1 MIRINLLGQAR
12 PKAAKTAVPVEATM
26 QALMAIF
33 ALVAAIV
40 VLGIIYYNQTSEY
53 NKTEARI
60 TALKAEKAS
69 LQQVKQDVTR
79 FESQKSTLQQRIDV
93 IETLQKNRSGGQDLL
108 QMVANTVV
116 RVDELWLTSL
126 TRTGNSIDI
135 QGEAGNIS
143 AVANFITQMKR
154 SGYFDDVE
162 IKDAKEND
170 IRPGVE
176 TYGFS
181 MTANIN
187 PAGLAVT
194 SGEAQPASTSPP
206 AMAAPEKGGTS
217 RGL

>member
-33 ALVAAIV
+33 ALAAAIV
-40 VLGIIYYNQTSEY
+40 VLGIIYYNQTNQY
-53 NKTEARI
+53 NKAEARI

-126 TRTGNSIDI
+126 TRTGNSIDV
-135 QGEAGNIS
+135 QGEAGSIS

-162 IKDAKEND
+162 IKEAKEND
-170 IRPGVE
+170 VRPGVE
-176 TYGFS
+176 TFGFS
-181 MTANIN
+181 MSANIN
-187 PAGLAVT
+187 PAGIAAA
-194 SGEAQPASTSPP
+194 SGQPQPASSPAP
-206 AMAAPEKGGTS
+206 APAKGGTS

>member
-33 ALVAAIV
+33 ALAAAIV
-40 VLGIIYYNQTSEY
+40 VLGIIYYNQTNQY
-53 NKTEARI
+53 NKAEARI

-126 TRTGNSIDI
+126 TRTGNSIDV
-135 QGEAGNIS
+135 QGEAGSIS

-154 SGYFDDVE
+154 SGYFDNVE

-170 IRPGVE
+170 VRPGVE
-176 TYGFS
+176 TFGFS
-181 MTANIN
+181 MSASIN
-187 PAGLAVT
+187 PAGQAAA
-194 SGEAQPASTSPP
+194 SGQPQPASSPAP
-206 AMAAPEKGGTS
+206 ASAKGGTS

>member
-33 ALVAAIV
+33 ALAAAIV

-126 TRTGNSIDI
+126 TRTGNSIDV
-135 QGEAGNIS
+135 QGEAGSIS

-154 SGYFDDVE
+154 SGYFDNVE

-170 IRPGVE
+170 VRPGVE
-176 TYGFS
+176 TFGFS
-181 MTANIN
+181 MSASIN
-187 PAGLAVT
+187 PAGQAAA
-194 SGEAQPASTSPP
+194 SGQPQPASSP
-206 AMAAPEKGGTS
+206 APVSAKGGTS

>member
-33 ALVAAIV
+33 ALAAAIV

-126 TRTGNSIDI
+126 TRTGNSIDV
-135 QGEAGNIS
+135 QGEAGSIS

-154 SGYFDDVE
+154 SGYFDNVE

-170 IRPGVE
+170 VRPGVE
-176 TYGFS
+176 TFGFS
-181 MTANIN
+181 MSASIN
-187 PAGLAVT
+187 PAGQAAA
-194 SGEAQPASTSPP
+194 SGQPQPASSPAP
-206 AMAAPEKGGTS
+206 ASAKGGTS

>member
-33 ALVAAIV
+33 ALAAAIV

-126 TRTGNSIDI
+126 TRTGNSIDV
-135 QGEAGNIS
+135 QGEAGSIS

-154 SGYFDDVE
+154 SGYFDNVE

-170 IRPGVE
+170 VRPGVE
-176 TYGFS
+176 TFGFS
-181 MTANIN
+181 MSASIN
-187 PAGLAVT
+187 PAGQAAA
-194 SGEAQPASTSPP
+194 SGQPQPASSPAP
-206 AMAAPEKGGTS
+206 ASGKGGTS

>member
-33 ALVAAIV
+33 ALAAAIV
-40 VLGIIYYNQTSEY
+40 VLGIIYYNQTNQY
-53 NKTEARI
+53 NKAEARI

-69 LQQVKQDVTR
+69 LQQVKQDVTH

-126 TRTGNSIDI
+126 TRTGNSIDV
-135 QGEAGNIS
+135 QGEAGSIS

-162 IKDAKEND
+162 IKEAKEND
-170 IRPGVE
+170 VRPGVE
-176 TYGFS
+176 TFGFS
-181 MTANIN
+181 MSANIN
-187 PAGLAVT
+187 PAGIAAA
-194 SGEAQPASTSPP
+194 SGQPQPASSPAP
-206 AMAAPEKGGTS
+206 APAKGGTS